1 MDKKEILNT
10 LLTGWNFF
18 RFVRLIFAIVIIIQ
32 AVMGASIMLGVLG
45 SLFLVQV
52 ALNTGCCATGNCAVS
67 TPAKNDNTTE
77 ITYEEIK

>member
-10 LLTGWNFF
+10 LLTEWNFF

-52 ALNTGCCATGNCAVS
+52 ALNTGCCATGNCAVN
-67 TPAKNDNTTE
+67 TPVKKDTTAE